1 MNVHDGDTV
10 AVVHQEES
18 ANATAFL
25 DFLRLLKE
33 RHPNRMIALVLDN
46 ARIHHARMVKDFLRE
61 EGQCFHFLYLPPYS
75 PQLNPIERLWK
86 WLKDTVITNA
96 FHKDRHEI
104 LQAVQRLIHYIPK
117 RPEDVLR
124 RLECAV

>member
-10 AVVHQEES
+10 VHQAEA
-18 ANATAFL
+18 ANATTFL

-33 RHPNRMIALVLDN
+33 RYPNRLIALVLDN
-46 ARIHHARMVKDFLRE
+46 ARIHHARMVKEFLRE

-86 WLKDTVITNA
+86 WLKDTVIANA
-96 FHKDRHEI
+96 FHRDRHEI
-104 LQAVQRLIHYIPK
+104 LQAVQRFVHYIQE
-117 RPEDVLR
+117 RPEEVLR
-124 RLECAV
+124 RLGCAA